1 MSRWKCSPIE
11 VPLVWNFLGLNHQMA
26 SCKIRAPG
34 RILVLDYYVFGAL
47 ECLRWYAL
55 QLIEGKGAQLSRH

>member
-1 MSRWKCSPIE
+1 M
-11 VPLVWNFLGLNHQMA
+11 WNFLGLNHQMA

-55 QLIEGKGAQLSRH
+55 QLIEGKGAELSRH